1 MSYTDREIAEALQ
14 EYFDNQIRQ
23 RRRFIRPRISVD
35 FVNQSIVPSLGR
47 RRGQQFEDVKVV
59 TDSYTLNNLICK
71 NFCSKTDKYNECTIC
86 IYDFENNEKI
96 KQLPCGHLFHP
107 NCIDNWLGNYS
118 YKCPTCK
125 KEIGNPTPLI

>member
-1 MSYTDREIAEALQ
+1 MSHSDQEIAEALQ

-35 FVNQSIVPSLGR
+35 LQNQSFGR
-47 RRGQQFEDVKVV
+47 RFRQQFEDVKVV
-59 TDSYTLNNLICK
+59 TDSYTLTNLICK
-71 NFCSKTDKYNECTIC
+71 NFCAKTDKYTECTIC
-86 IYDFENNEKI
+86 IYDFEHNEKI

-107 NCIDNWLGNYS
+107 DCIDNWLGNYS